1 MCLDP
6 SFTTDTKADGFM
18 IEISKDLRITLTDE
32 YTNEKKPDDGEFYYK
47 IRQFQGALGPKNPY
61 FEMRWWARLASIA
74 DTKNKKQR
82 LQQLLGHAQFG
93 PAFDAFLKIPALYGG
108 MRLSMVNKMICLKCH
123 DVTRADIA
131 ALQLTAPGAFTSE
144 AVALRGRVEGGDV
157 FQAFNSDERKE
168 IWSRICSKTKNSLV
182 PSLFQFF
189 ENLKYLKGPADCMKM
204 LINPKRKDT
213 IQSALE
219 DAFSG
224 FDDPSDTCA
233 VQIGRHKFKYAPV
246 DPVDRFS
253 ILYRHNDQIK
263 ALMQQDPDESMAR
276 RLLDT
281 ARDPAIYRYMRKDD
295 CVKKIVRIIREA
307 EPHESR
313 EDTSDSGIDG
323 EEKRSSRCG
332 LPAVWD
338 YAENKNLLFL
348 ADLHRPLP
356 TNDRLRFDFIQRS
369 NYFSF
374 FGDRIACEDEILE
387 AVTDTSQAEC
397 TGVTACITQEVPGNW
412 EQSVPRSPTLPDNY
426 QEQVHTATRHLQDL
440 EESLK
445 LLNVKKTET
454 ETELGQLQQEIG
466 QNRNMNESLAQQ
478 LRHLQNE
485 GTKLETTIGMLKAE
499 EARKSNNIQRLEQ
512 IESDINHRIEAS
524 RLQNEQLSGDET
536 KLRTTIA
543 ELESMKENNVQTAN
557 QPFTTTKTQEVQR
570 ESNRLSGTTA
580 RAKEPDLNS
589 GEICV
594 KFMVKEWIVAHE
606 LWVNRSKPSEF
617 QRVVQKY
624 LRKGMG
630 TFDREQRQLSPINCL
645 NLLIET
651 QPPFEV
657 YLKPNWEVEKLGGP
671 RPKAANK
678 NIKDGSTAM
687 VSSPRQ

>member
-1 MCLDP
+1 M
-6 SFTTDTKADGFM
+6 K
-18 IEISKDLRITLTDE
+18 
-32 YTNEKKPDDGEFYYK
+32 EFY
-47 IRQFQGALGPKNPY
+47 F
-61 FEMRWWARLASIA
+61 FV
-74 DTKNKKQR
+74 
-82 LQQLLGHAQFG
+82 
-93 PAFDAFLKIPALYGG
+93 FDNDE
-108 MRLSMVNKMICLKCH
+108 NKMRK
-123 DVTRADIA
+123 VTRADIA

-204 LINPKRKDT
+204 LINPKRRDT

-224 FDDPSDTCA
+224 FDNPTDACA
-233 VQIGRHKFKYAPV
+233 VQIGRHKFKYARV
-246 DPVDRFS
+246 DPDDRFS
-253 ILYRHNDQIK
+253 ILYRQLWLFAFREGMGMEKEAKKRLAGPRVEHADEGVLFEFAAMANMFRFSNDQIK

-338 YAENKNLLFL
+338 YVENKNLLFL

-397 TGVTACITQEVPGNW
+397 TGVTTCITQEVPGNW
-412 EQSVPRSPTLPDNY
+412 EQSVQRSPTLPDNY

-445 LLNVKKTET
+445 LLNVKKTEK
-454 ETELGQLQQEIG
+454 ETELGQLQHEIG

-485 GTKLETTIGMLKAE
+485 GTKLETTIGMLEAE

-543 ELESMKENNVQTAN
+543 ELESMKEKNVQTAN
-557 QPFTTTKTQEVQR
+557 QPFTTTITQEVQR
-570 ESNRLSGTTA
+570 ESNRLSGVWA
-580 RAKEPDLNS
+580 E
-589 GEICV
+589 
-594 KFMVKEWIVAHE
+594 
-606 LWVNRSKPSEF
+606 
-617 QRVVQKY
+617 
-624 LRKGMG
+624 
-630 TFDREQRQLSPINCL
+630 
-645 NLLIET
+645 
-651 QPPFEV
+651 
-657 YLKPNWEVEKLGGP
+657 
-671 RPKAANK
+671 
-678 NIKDGSTAM
+678 
-687 VSSPRQ
+687 